1 MTGHAFQV
9 LIGDDELRSS
19 LTAIRSGLTENGR
32 FAFETRN
39 PLAREWENWRPENAV
54 ETTDAH
60 GETVRVQTQVETPFD
75 GNTVSFTGID
85 LSSAVEHA

>member
-19 LTAIRSGLTENGR
+19 LAAIRSALTGNGR

-85 LSSAVEHA
+85 LRSAVEHA